1 MEQDNSQTSFL
12 DLLIIWAGTIASHF
26 TSYDLMVW
34 ATLIFTVLKT
44 YILIRNEFFRKGRD
58 EL

>member
-1 MEQDNSQTSFL
+1 MEQEHSQTSFL

-34 ATLIFTVLKT
+34 ATLVFTVLKT
-44 YILIRNEFFRKGRD
+44 YILIRNEFFRKGGD
-58 EL
+58 EP

>member
-1 MEQDNSQTSFL
+1 MEQDQSNTSFL

-34 ATLIFTVLKT
+34 ATLVFTVLKT
-44 YILIRNEFFRKGRD
+44 YILIRNEFFRKGGD
-58 EL
+58 EP

>member
-1 MEQDNSQTSFL
+1 MEQEHSPVSFL

-44 YILIRNEFFRKGRD
+44 YILVRDEFFRKD
-58 EL
+58 EEKL

>member
-1 MEQDNSQTSFL
+1 MEQEHSQTSFL

-44 YILIRNEFFRKGRD
+44 YILIRNEFFRKGGD
-58 EL
+58 EP